1 MRVWHMCLE
10 LMSFKVS
17 IDKGHISVVQ
27 SYVVWAG
34 SGRSQS
40 YVPLLLTQG
49 GGQPRRQKPE
59 RSIGISRGGI
69 MHEVEGLG
77 SVEME
82 HKRRPSYSTIYIARA
97 RSLREPHHP
106 ESRCSERL
114 P

>member
-40 YVPLLLTQG
+40 YVPAH
-49 GGQPRRQKPE
+49 P
-59 RSIGISRGGI
+59 
-69 MHEVEGLG
+69 VY
-77 SVEME
+77 E
-82 HKRRPSYSTIYIARA
+82 H
-97 RSLREPHHP
+97 
-106 ESRCSERL
+106 
-114 P
+114 